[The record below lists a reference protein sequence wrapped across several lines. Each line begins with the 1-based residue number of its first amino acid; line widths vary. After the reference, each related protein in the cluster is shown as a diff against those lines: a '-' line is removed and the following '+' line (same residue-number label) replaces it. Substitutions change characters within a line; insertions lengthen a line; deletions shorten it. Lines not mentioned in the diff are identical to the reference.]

1 MEGFD
6 GKKNQNRRM
15 GVTVGVP
22 VAAEFV
28 AVSSATAEKRANFP
42 ATADK
47 VKGDAAAVVC

>member
-1 MEGFD
+1 MEGFE

-28 AVSSATAEKRANFP
+28 AVSSAAAEKRANFLP
-42 ATADK
+42 WQRRS
-47 VKGDAAAVVC
+47 KGMLPR